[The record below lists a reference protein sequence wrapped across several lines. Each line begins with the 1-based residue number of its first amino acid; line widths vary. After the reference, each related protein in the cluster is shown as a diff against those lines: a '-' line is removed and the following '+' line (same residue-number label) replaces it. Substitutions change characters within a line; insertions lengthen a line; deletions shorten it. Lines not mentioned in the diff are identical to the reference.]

1 MSLLGE
7 KAYAGVAWDGAEVVM
22 ILCITFGDCF
32 NDLSLTS
39 IKSSKLIV

>member
-7 KAYAGVAWDGAEVVM
+7 KAYAGVAWDGAEVV
-22 ILCITFGDCF
+22 ILCITFGDYF